1 MELLQTLVLLLFLAV
16 VLGWLAQRAG
26 LPYPIA
32 LVLGGGLL
40 AFVPG
45 LPHLPIDPELILY
58 IVLPPLLYQSALLT
72 SWRDFRANLRSISL
86 LALGLVVLTTLAVGC
101 VVKWLLPGMPWAVA
115 FALGAIVSPTDA
127 GATSAMLSGMRL
139 PRRVVSVTEGE
150 SLVNDATGLVLYKF
164 AVAAAMTG
172 AFSMGDA
179 LVDFAWLAAGG
190 VVFGI
195 AIGWVFVRMHRRLDD
210 TPTEIMLSIVLPYSA
225 YLLADALG
233 LSAVLAVV
241 AAGLVR
247 GRHAPEAFSPEARL
261 TARAVWTIFAFL
273 INTLIF
279 ILIGLQLPQ
288 IVSRLGDYSAWTL
301 CGYAAAVS
309 ATAIVARLAWVF
321 PGERL
326 PRLLVPSIRE
336 REPEPPW
343 QHSVLVGWFGMRGVV
358 SLAAALALPLQ
369 TATGEPFPYRD
380 LVIFLV
386 FVLILATLVLQGLT
400 IGPLVRWLRIGG
412 DWGAHAE
419 ETQARY
425 KLAEAALEE
434 LDRQL
439 GERWAHEDIV
449 RAVAA
454 EYRARLETLGPHSL
468 VMVGGD
474 EPLRQTRRA
483 AVHAERRRLIELW
496 RAELIGDEVMH
507 LLERELDLE
516 ESRLG

>member
-1 MELLQTLVLLLFLAV
+1 
-16 VLGWLAQRAG
+16 
-26 LPYPIA
+26 
-32 LVLGGGLL
+32 
-40 AFVPG
+40 
-45 LPHLPIDPELILY
+45 
-58 IVLPPLLYQSALLT
+58 
-72 SWRDFRANLRSISL
+72 
-86 LALGLVVLTTLAVGC
+86 
-101 VVKWLLPGMPWAVA
+101 MPWAVA

-172 AFSMGDA
+172 AFSIGEA
-179 LVDFAWLAAGG
+179 LLEFSWLAVGG
-190 VVFGI
+190 VAFGV
-195 AIGWVFVRMHRRLDD
+195 AIGWLFVRIHRRLDD
-210 TPTEIMLSIVLPYSA
+210 TQTEIMLSIVLPYSA
-225 YLLADALG
+225 YLIADALG

-288 IVSRLGDYSAWTL
+288 ILGRLEDYSGWTL
-301 CGYAAAVS
+301 AGYATAVS

-321 PGERL
+321 TGERL
-326 PRLLVPSIRE
+326 PRLLVRSIRAN
-336 REPEPPW
+336 EPEPPW
-343 QHSVLVGWFGMRGVV
+343 QHSVLLGWFGMRGVV

-369 TATGEPFPYRD
+369 TAAGEPFPYRD

-386 FVLILATLVLQGLT
+386 FTLILVTLVLQGLT
-400 IGPLVRWLRIGG
+400 MGPLVRRLRIGG
-412 DWGAHAE
+412 DRAAHAE

-439 GERWAHEDIV
+439 ADGWVHEDIV
-449 RAVAA
+449 RGVAA
-454 EYRARLETLGPHSL
+454 EYRARLETLDPHGPVSL
-468 VMVGGD
+468 DGD
-474 EPLRQTRRA
+474 EPLRQTRRS

-496 RAELIGDEVMH
+496 RAELIGDEVLH
-507 LLERELDLE
+507 RLERELDFE